1 MEMNIGDV
9 FTFDNDEYIVL
20 ERLIYDN
27 KNYLF
32 VNKVIGEE
40 TTQEYYIYEL
50 FENDEIE
57 IVLDD
62 NLRKFLLVKFEEMLK
77 NDMKS
82 IINSQGE

>member
-9 FTFDNDEYIVL
+9 FSFDGNEYIVL
-20 ERLIYDN
+20 ERLMYDD

-40 TTQEYYIYEL
+40 PTQEYYIYEL
-50 FENDEIE
+50 LKDDEVE

-62 NLRKFLLVKFEEMLK
+62 NLRKFLLAKFEEMLK
-77 NDMKS
+77 NDIKN
-82 IINSQGE
+82 IINS